1 MDRVERILLI
11 AFLGLMAIF
20 VIQWYVKKNTT
31 TSIPVSNIL
40 TSMSPT
46 GQELVGTHQLGPLRV
61 SSKNQNIYLSPQN
74 GQITFTWLS
83 EKRGYY
89 ITTSL
94 PYNKVK
100 FEGIDNSQKPSV
112 RFRWYSG
119 DTTNITTIMEEKL
132 QYAVFSIRECDWPR
146 KE

>member
-1 MDRVERILLI
+1 
-11 AFLGLMAIF
+11 
-20 VIQWYVKKNTT
+20 
-31 TSIPVSNIL
+31 
-40 TSMSPT
+40 
-46 GQELVGTHQLGPLRV
+46 
-61 SSKNQNIYLSPQN
+61 
-74 GQITFTWLS
+74 
-83 EKRGYY
+83 
-89 ITTSL
+89 
-94 PYNKVK
+94 VK